1 MVIKSFGFDSFK
13 TILMGLPA
21 SAFQLTTVILAAVFT
36 TMFRKSRLIA
46 LVLVY
51 LMAIAGVLMI
61 KLLPTSEKLSRL
73 AGFWLITAVAPA
85 FPLMLSLSSSNI
97 AGFTKK
103 STVMALIFLGYC
115 AGNLSGP
122 QFFISTEAP
131 NYHVSYLI
139 FPADAF
145 PEKRKEDDQRKLTEI
160 KTAYTAILACFAI
173 TIALVVSMRFYL
185 ARENKM
191 RDREQGVRR
200 DAEETRE
207 IDLAAD
213 ENLLDVDET
222 DRQNRDFRYIM

>member
-1 MVIKSFGFDSFK
+1 MPGRFSILLQFSTLVIKSFGYDSFK

-36 TMFRKSRLIA
+36 TVFRKSRLIA

-131 NYHVSYLI
+131 NYHVSL
-139 FPADAF
+139 
-145 PEKRKEDDQRKLTEI
+145 
-160 KTAYTAILACFAI
+160 
-173 TIALVVSMRFYL
+173 
-185 ARENKM
+185 
-191 RDREQGVRR
+191 
-200 DAEETRE
+200 
-207 IDLAAD
+207 
-213 ENLLDVDET
+213 
-222 DRQNRDFRYIM
+222 